1 MSSFRR
7 AFLYLKSKRI
17 KTIILFFLILVLAT
31 LSLSALALKD
41 ALETAQLNVRQV
53 LGGYFTVEANMT
65 DSDKWLINEL

>member
-7 AFLYLKSKRI
+7 ALLYLKRKRI

-41 ALETAQLNVRQV
+41 AIETAQLNVRILYCGSQ
-53 LGGYFTVEANMT
+53 Y
-65 DSDKWLINEL
+65 D